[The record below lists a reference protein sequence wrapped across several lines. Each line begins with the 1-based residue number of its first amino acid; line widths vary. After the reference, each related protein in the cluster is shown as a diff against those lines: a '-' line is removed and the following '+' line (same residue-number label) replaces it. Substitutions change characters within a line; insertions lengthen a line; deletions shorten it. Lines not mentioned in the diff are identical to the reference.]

1 MTTIENDQLRVSIR
15 PQGAELTGLFHKP
28 TATEHLW
35 QADPAVWGWHAPNL
49 FPIVGGLLN
58 DQLRIGEMTYSMKR
72 HGFARQSVF
81 VETESSDSH
90 AIFSL
95 RANAETRAVYPYDF
109 EFQLIYELTGANL
122 SVTYRVVNECD
133 TTMYFSVGAHPAFN
147 VPFGPG
153 EAYTDYVLKFE
164 HDEPLV
170 THQLSDA
177 GLFSGETRPVPTT
190 NRQLTLTPNLFDQ
203 DALVFKNL
211 ISRRVTLKH
220 KEHDD
225 RSVTISFPDF
235 PHLGIWAKPGA
246 PFVCLEPW
254 LGYADAEGEPT
265 AIEQK
270 GAIQHLGAGDVFTA
284 TFTIGIA

>member
-1 MTTIENDQLRVSIR
+1 MTTIENNQLRVSIR
-15 PQGAELTGLFHKP
+15 PQGAELTSIFHKP

-35 QADPAVWGWHAPNL
+35 QADPMVWPWHAPNL

-58 DQLRIGEMTYSMKR
+58 DQLHVGGQTYPMKR
-72 HGFARQSVF
+72 HGFARQSLF

-90 AIFSL
+90 AILSL
-95 RANAETRAVYPYDF
+95 RANDDTRAVYPYDF
-109 EFQLIYELTGANL
+109 EFQLIYELTGSTL
-122 SVTYRVVNECD
+122 SITYRIVNEGD
-133 TTMYFSVGAHPAFN
+133 SAMYFSVGAHPAFN

-153 EAYTDYVLKFE
+153 EAYDDYVLAFA

-190 NRQLTLTPNLFDQ
+190 NGQLTLTQHLFDQ

-211 ISRRVTLKH
+211 TSRRVSLKRR
-220 KEHDD
+220 DGG
-225 RSVTISFPDF
+225 RAVVVSFPDF

-246 PFVCLEPW
+246 SFVCIEPW

-265 AIEQK
+265 SIEHK
-270 GAIQHLGAGDVFTA
+270 GAIQCVGAGDVFA
-284 TFTIGIA
+284 AAFTIEIA

>member
-15 PQGAELTGLFHKP
+15 PQGAELTSIFHKP

-35 QADPAVWGWHAPNL
+35 QADPGVWGWHAPNL

-58 DQLRIGEMTYSMKR
+58 DQLHVGDQAYPMKR
-72 HGFARQSVF
+72 HGFARQSLF
-81 VETESSDSH
+81 TETESSDGH
-90 AIFSL
+90 AIFTL
-95 RANAETRAVYPYDF
+95 RATDETRAVYPYEF
-109 EFQLIYELTGANL
+109 EFQIIYELTDASL
-122 SVTYRVVNECD
+122 SVTYRVVNEGD
-133 TTMYFSVGAHPAFN
+133 ATMYFSVGAHPAFN
-147 VPFGPG
+147 VPFGSG
-153 EAYTDYVLKFE
+153 EAYSDYVLEFE
-164 HDEPLV
+164 QDESLV

-190 NRQLTLTPNLFDQ
+190 NRQLTLTEHLFDQ

-211 ISRRVTLKH
+211 KSRRVTLKH
-220 KEHDD
+220 KDHDD
-225 RSVTISFPDF
+225 RAVTVSFPDF

-246 PFVCLEPW
+246 SFVCIEPW

-270 GAIQHLGAGDVFTA
+270 GAIQHVGVGDVFAA
-284 TFTIGIA
+284 TFTIGIT

>member
-1 MTTIENDQLRVSIR
+1 MTTIENDYLRVSIR
-15 PQGAELTGLFHKP
+15 PQGAELTSMFHKP

-35 QADPAVWGWHAPNL
+35 QADPLVWPWHAPNL

-58 DQLRIGEMTYSMKR
+58 DELHVAGETYPMKR

-90 AIFSL
+90 AILSL
-95 RANAETRAVYPYDF
+95 RANDDTRAAYPYDF
-109 EFQLIYELTGANL
+109 EFQVIYELTESTL
-122 SVTYRVVNECD
+122 RVTYRVVNEGD
-133 TTMYFSVGAHPAFN
+133 TVMYFSVGAHPAFN

-153 EAYTDYVLKFE
+153 EAYEDYVLAFA

-170 THQLSDA
+170 THQLSNA
-177 GLFSGETRPVPTT
+177 GLFSGETHPVPAT
-190 NRQLTLTPNLFDQ
+190 NGQLALTRHLFDQ

-211 ISRRVTLKH
+211 TSRRVSLQRR
-220 KEHDD
+220 DGG
-225 RSVTISFPDF
+225 RAVVVSFPDF

-246 PFVCLEPW
+246 PFVCIEPW

-265 AIEQK
+265 DIRQK
-270 GAIQHLGAGDVFTA
+270 GGIQHVGANDVFAA
-284 TFTIGIA
+284 TFTIEIA